1 MRVKYKVSLVTS
13 LLIALTITLLST
25 VQYFSFKRAIYEQ
38 TQQNIL
44 ETSKLLSQD
53 VSSWLNGKL
62 SLINLTREQVDRRY
76 SFDEIVT
83 VLGAKALESSFLLTF
98 GGLDDGSPIATASW
112 TPPTGW
118 DPRTRPWY
126 SLAMANRTAVF
137 TDPYVDAGTGEI
149 IISAVTQLTNQGRS
163 VGAFGGDLRLT
174 TVSDTLNQI
183 NFNQTGYTFLVNA
196 SGIIVSHPDSS
207 LNSEA
212 LSTLIPSMSRPLNE
226 QQMAQAL
233 VQNTPSFVSFQP
245 VANVPGTDWFIGV
258 VLDESKVMAAT
269 RTFGMLAIIGAIISV
284 IVSCAILYSLMQVIL
299 RPLDKLGVALKEI
312 SQGGGDLTRRLNFQ
326 SNDEFGD
333 VSRSF
338 DQFVSYMHS
347 LITEIK
353 QDSQLIQKNS
363 KETALSARSS
373 TDNIR
378 QQLEEIEH
386 LATAMHQMSATAHE
400 VARNAQITA
409 HAAQNADGNAAQG
422 ATIVEET
429 CAAIDSVV
437 SGMNQAMSD
446 IAQLTDFSTNIES
459 ILTTIINISEQT
471 NLLALN
477 AAIEAAR
484 AGDLGRGFAVVADE
498 VRALA
503 SRTQQSTTEIR
514 LMIDQLQGGV
524 SSAEASIRAN
534 TTHAQNTQSKALKA
548 SEALN
553 KIRESINEI
562 NQMTVQIATAA
573 EEQSSTSEEINRNT
587 TNIRDLSQMV
597 ANEAGQQEHLCAD
610 MLHMSET
617 QAQQMSKFKV

>member
-83 VLGAKALESSFLLTF
+83 ALGAKALESNFLLTF

-126 SLAMANRTAVF
+126 SLAMANQTAVF

-422 ATIVEET
+422 VTIVEET